1 MLRCRFFKATSCTIG
16 SIVDFLEKQDHL
28 LCPLLLILFRCS
40 FQFGVK
46 NFFQRTKNN
55 YSEQLL
61 RIKHIIQLHWHI
73 LCESTMNMEV
83 GGIMK
88 KNLTTKILE
97 AHLVN
102 GSLIPESEISIRI
115 DHTLLQDATGTMAML
130 EFIAMGL
137 PRVKVDLAAQYIDHN
152 LLQTDYKNA
161 DDHAFLTTASMKFGI
176 HLSRPGNGVS
186 HQVHL
191 ERFGKPGIT
200 LLGADSHSPTA
211 AGLSVLAIGAGGLD
225 VALAMAG
232 HPFNLPCPKVMG
244 GQLTGKLPDWV
255 SGKDVILEMLRRHTV
270 KGGVGKVIEYFG
282 PGVATLSVTDRAT
295 IGNMGAELGAT
306 SSIFPSDERTR
317 EFLVSQGRGD
327 CWQPLG
333 ADVGAS
339 YDEYDEIDLSTLE
352 PLIACPSSPDNVV
365 PVTEVAGI
373 KVDQIIVGSSV
384 NSSYRDLM
392 TVCRIVEGSRIAP
405 GVHFHVNP
413 GSRQALENVAQDGGI
428 MMLLMAGISI
438 HQSGCLGCI
447 GMGQAPG
454 TDQVSLRTFPR
465 NFPGRSGTKGDK
477 VYLCSPET
485 AAASGISG
493 VITDPRTLAKN
504 KPYPAIANPS
514 KYLLDDSGI
523 IYPSGMNSDTI
534 IKTGPNI
541 IPLPDFEELPE
552 QLDAT
557 VIINLGDNITT
568 DHIMPA
574 GNKVL
579 PLRSNIPAIS
589 EHVFEQLDA
598 DFPSRART
606 AGNGVIVAGEN
617 YGQGSSREHA
627 AIAPRYLGI
636 RAKIVKSFA
645 RIHKANL
652 INFGIVPLV
661 FKNPDDI
668 ELFKQGTK
676 IAIPQVR
683 QLVIN
688 GATEIPVKIGGREI
702 VTTLDISVRQRQE
715 LLAGG
720 TLNYVKQ
727 NIGSDGEKCDG

>member
-1 MLRCRFFKATSCTIG
+1 M
-16 SIVDFLEKQDHL
+16 KQ
-28 LCPLLLILFRCS
+28 
-40 FQFGVK
+40 
-46 NFFQRTKNN
+46 
-55 YSEQLL
+55 
-61 RIKHIIQLHWHI
+61 
-73 LCESTMNMEV
+73 
-83 GGIMK
+83 
-88 KNLTTKILE
+88 NLTTKILRS
-97 AHLVN
+97 HLVA
-102 GSLIPESEISIRI
+102 GSMVPGSEISIRI

-137 PRVKVDLAAQYIDHN
+137 PRVKVQLAAQYIDHN

-161 DDHAFLTTASMKFGI
+161 DDHAFLTSAAMKYGI
-176 HLSRPGNGVS
+176 HLSKPGNGVS

-191 ERFGKPGIT
+191 ERFGIPGTT

-244 GQLTGKLPDWV
+244 VKLTGKLPDWV

-270 KGGVGKVIEYFG
+270 KGGVSKVIEYYG
-282 PGVATLSVTDRAT
+282 PGVTSLSVTDRAS

-317 EFLVSQGRGD
+317 EFLVSQDRGD
-327 CWQPLG
+327 SWQPFA
-333 ADVGAS
+333 ADDDAI
-339 YDEYDEIDLSTLE
+339 YDSHDEIDLSKLE

-365 PVTEVAGI
+365 PVRDVAGI

-392 TVCRIVEGSRIAP
+392 TVCRIMDGKRVAP
-405 GVHFHVNP
+405 GVHFHINP
-413 GSRQALENVAQDGGI
+413 GSRQVLENVAQDGGVL
-428 MMLLMAGISI
+428 MLLMAGISI

-485 AAASGISG
+485 AAASGMYG
-493 VITDPRTLAKN
+493 VITDPRELGKTCS
-504 KPYPAIANPS
+504 YPAVQNPD

-523 IYPSGMNSDTI
+523 IFPLDDGSGVE

-541 IPLPDFEELPE
+541 LPFPDFEELPDSL
-552 QLDAT
+552 QAT
-557 VIINLGDNITT
+557 VVIALGDNITT

-598 DFPSRART
+598 DFPARARA
-606 AGNGVIVAGEN
+606 AGSGVIVAGEN

-636 RAKIVKSFA
+636 RVKIVKSFA

-652 INFGIVPLV
+652 VNFGIVPLV
-661 FKNPDDI
+661 FNNPSDMDI
-668 ELFKQGTK
+668 FKQGDQ
-676 IAIPQVR
+676 ISIPDIR
-683 QLVIN
+683 HLIES
-688 GATEIPVKIGGREI
+688 GITEIPLFVNGAKILTRLEI
-702 VTTLDISVRQRQE
+702 SDRQRKE
-715 LLAGG
+715 LSAGG
-720 TLNYVKQ
+720 TLNFVRQ
-727 NIGSDGEKCDG
+727 NHG